1 LIDEI
6 ICPGKSSVKH
16 KRHQHLDKATI
27 GGLYIVFLAEVGF
40 MSLANMNDSKAKTGK
55 DPTVAGIL
63 AWLVP
68 GLGHWYAGRRG
79 KALLFAAV
87 LTSTFVAGMLLGD
100 VRNVY
105 FSPTRLPS
113 YGQLGAG
120 LLALVPM
127 VLVPANSAPTGSS
140 DNLVP
145 TFDVGTYYTCVAALL
160 NLLVMLNAIRITTA
174 RLTERQVK

>member
-1 LIDEI
+1 MT
-6 ICPGKSSVKH
+6 GRNAKS
-16 KRHQHLDKATI
+16 A
-27 GGLYIVFLAEVGF
+27 
-40 MSLANMNDSKAKTGK
+40 K

-68 GLGHWYAGRRG
+68 GLGHWYAGRKG
-79 KALLFAAV
+79 KALLFAA
-87 LTSTFVAGMLLGD
+87 LLISTFVAGMLMGD

-127 VLVPANSAPTGSS
+127 ALVPASSAPTGSS

-160 NLLVMLNAIRITTA
+160 NLLVMLNAIRITSP
-174 RLTERQVK
+174 RLIEGQAK